1 MEEVDATILDGD
13 TVLISGVAVLLD
25 MPDTPEDSSWHAHA
39 ALPVGLLLEPHEQM
53 RLQTTDGRS
62 GVIEIFE
69 TPTVE
74 GDRILY
80 VFEGI
85 GPLTRAGAS

>member
-25 MPDTPEDSSWHAHA
+25 MPDAPEGSAWHAHA
-39 ALPVGLLLEPHEQM
+39 ALPVGLLLESHEQM
-53 RLQTTDGRS
+53 RLETTDGRS

-69 TPTVE
+69 TPTIE

-85 GPLTRAGAS
+85 GPLTSAGTA